1 MDFKKKDCD
10 GIIDVIDINNELKD
24 IDSIISLIEDRYK
37 IDLKSY
43 FNKDIDLNKMEFDQ
57 YVYQYNYNLLNQDEI
72 DINDII
78 YDIEYNSNYSLQDSF
93 ESKINL
99 DQIRNWE

>member
-10 GIIDVIDINNELKD
+10 RIIDVIDINNELKD

-78 YDIEYNSNYSLQDSF
+78 NRTINLIQYYLLFEYNFEFNYS
-93 ESKINL
+93 INFF
-99 DQIRNWE
+99 